1 MTATAL
7 AILIVTAGLAP
18 VLCRVSRR
26 FGSLV
31 VAAVPLAL
39 GVWFATSSTEALASS
54 GFLES
59 WNWLPDLGLNLA
71 FKVDGLSLTF
81 ALLICFI
88 GAGVLLYTTSYLAQ
102 NPRLGYFMSILTGFM
117 AAMLGLILADNVIL
131 LFVFWELTSIT
142 SFLLIGFDHERER
155 ARWAATQAL
164 LTTGLGGLALLAGLI
179 LLGIAGG
186 SWTISSLDTQAVLQ
200 SDFYAAIAVLVMLG
214 SFTKSAIFP
223 FHYWLPNAMEAPS
236 PVSALLHSATMVK
249 AGVYLLA
256 RLHPTMGGVP
266 MWDNTLGL
274 LGGVTMVAGAFLAT
288 RQHQLKKILAYS
300 TVSSLGTLVML
311 IGLDAAKAAV
321 TYLLAHAM
329 FKGCL
334 FLVAGTLTK
343 MSGQK
348 DPEQLGGLLRKSPA
362 LAIASLLAALSM
374 AGMFPLIGFVSKEV
388 MLKAGIAHPEYA
400 IIATAAI
407 TVSAILTVMAA
418 LIVGV
423 RPFFFKAAEGVE
435 VAWKAAPGWRQLT
448 LPVILAAGG
457 VVAGLSP
464 ALFAK
469 PLIAGMVDAI
479 DPAGIPHEIKLD
491 WLKLLYPPTLATYL
505 SLGALALG
513 TVFFLGRAAYR
524 SITAPADLLNAVGPA
539 KGYDGAL
546 AGVTGFAKLQTII
559 LQNGSLQNYV
569 RIMLA
574 TVVAV
579 VAAALVRSLDLGVIG
594 SLWGEITTFE
604 IMLIAALIAA
614 IFSSIL
620 QKTALATVAC
630 LSGVGF
636 TIAMLFA
643 LLGAPDLAMTQ
654 FAVETLMLII
664 FVFVLF
670 HLPRYRDLS
679 KPLVRAADFG
689 LASLFGVTLAFF
701 VAAVLAGGSPPS
713 IAEYHAANSLSGGYG
728 RNVVNV
734 ILVDFRAIDTL
745 GEIFVIGVA
754 GIGVYTMLK
763 LRAGNGGDETK
774 PAAEPATEPVP
785 GEAAS

>member
-1 MTATAL
+1 MTATTL
-7 AILIVTAGLAP
+7 AILILTAGLAP
-18 VLCRVSRR
+18 LLCKASRR

-31 VAAVPLAL
+31 VAAVPLAIGL
-39 GVWFATSSTEALASS
+39 WFASASGTALSGS
-54 GFLES
+54 GFTET
-59 WNWLPDLGLNLA
+59 WPWLPELGLDLA
-71 FKVDGLSLTF
+71 LKVDGLSFTF
-81 ALLICFI
+81 AMLICFI
-88 GAGVLLYTTSYLAQ
+88 GSGVLLYASSYLAAS
-102 NPRLGYFMSILTGFM
+102 PRLGSFMGVLTAFM
-117 AAMLGLILADNVIL
+117 AAMLGLVLADNVIL

-155 ARWAATQAL
+155 ARWASVQAL

-179 LLGIAGG
+179 LLSLAGG
-186 SWTISSLDTQAVLQ
+186 SWTISELDTQQVLA
-200 SDFYAAIAVLVMLG
+200 SPLYPAIAVLVMLG
-214 SFTKSAIFP
+214 AFTKSAIFP

-266 MWDNTLGL
+266 MWDNTLAL

-288 RQHQLKKILAYS
+288 RQYQLKKILAYS

-311 IGLDAAKAAV
+311 IGLDAAKAAG

-343 MSGQK
+343 MSGEK
-348 DPEQLGGLLRKSPA
+348 DPEKLGGLLARSPA
-362 LAIASLLAALSM
+362 LAAASLLAALSM
-374 AGMFPLIGFVSKEV
+374 AGMFPLFGFVSKEI
-388 MLKAGIAHPEYA
+388 MLKAGIAHPEHA
-400 IIATAAI
+400 IVATAAL
-407 TVSAILTVMAA
+407 TVSAVLTVLAA

-423 RPFFFKAAEGVE
+423 RPFLLRPAEGIE
-435 VAWKAAPGWRQLT
+435 VAWKAAPGWRQLA
-448 LPVILAAGG
+448 LPLILAVGG
-457 VVAGLSP
+457 LIAGLAP
-464 ALFAK
+464 TLFAK
-469 PLIAGMVDAI
+469 PLIASMAVAI
-479 DPAGIPHEIKLD
+479 DPAGVPHEIKLD
-491 WLKLLYPPTLATYL
+491 WLKLLFPPTLATYL

-513 TVFFLGRAAYR
+513 GVLFVGRRAYRAA
-524 SITAPADLLNAVGPA
+524 TAPADRLNALGPA
-539 KGYDGAL
+539 RGYDAAL
-546 AGVTGFAKLQTII
+546 AGVTAFAALQTRVV
-559 LQNGSLQNYV
+559 QNGSLQIYV
-569 RIMLA
+569 RVMLLTVI
-574 TVVAV
+574 TVVGL
-579 VAAALVRSLDLGVIG
+579 ALSRSLDFRAIRGLVDRV
-594 SLWGEITTFE
+594 TMFE
-604 IMLIAALIAA
+604 VTLLIALIAA
-614 IFSSIL
+614 TLASIL

-636 TIAMLFA
+636 IIAMLFA

-679 KPLVRAADFG
+679 RRAFRLLDFG
-689 LASLFGVTLAFF
+689 LAGVFGFTIALF
-701 VAAVLAGGSPPS
+701 VAAVLAGESPAVIS
-713 IAEYHAANSLSGGYG
+713 EYHAANALSGGYG

-754 GIGVYTMLK
+754 GIGVYTMIR
-763 LRAGNGGDETK
+763 LRAEPDAQSIAANGRLDSS
-774 PAAEPATEPVP
+774 
-785 GEAAS
+785 EAAR

>member
-1 MTATAL
+1 MTASAL

-31 VAAVPLAL
+31 VAAVPLGL
-39 GVWFATSSTEALASS
+39 GLWFASAAGDALTGTGIVQTWA
-54 GFLES
+54 
-59 WNWLPDLGLNLA
+59 WLPDLGLNLA

-88 GAGVLLYTTSYLAQ
+88 GAGVLLYTTSYLADH
-102 NPRLGYFMSILTGFM
+102 PRLGYFMSVLTGFM
-117 AAMLGLILADNVIL
+117 AAMLGLVLADNVIL

-142 SFLLIGFDHERER
+142 SFLLIGFDYERER

-164 LTTGLGGLALLAGLI
+164 LTTGLGGLSLLAGLL

-186 SWTISSLDTQAVLQ
+186 SWTISGLDTQRVLE
-200 SDFYAAIAVLVMLG
+200 SDLYVAIAVLVMLG

-256 RLHPTMGGVP
+256 RLHPTLGGVP
-266 MWDNTLGL
+266 MWDNTLAL
-274 LGGVTMVAGAFLAT
+274 LGGVTMVAGAYLAL

-300 TVSSLGTLVML
+300 TVSSLGTLVMF
-311 IGLDAAKAAV
+311 IGLDAAKAAA

-348 DPEQLGGLLRKSPA
+348 DPEKLGGLMARSPI
-362 LAIASLLAALSM
+362 LGIASLLAALSM

-388 MLKAGIAHPEYA
+388 MLKAGIAHPEYSVA
-400 IIATAAI
+400 ATAGI
-407 TVSAILTVMAA
+407 TVSAVLTVTAA
-418 LIVGV
+418 VIVGV
-423 RPFFFKAAEGVE
+423 RPFLLRPSTGTDVQ
-435 VAWKAAPGWRQLT
+435 WKAAPGWRQLT
-448 LPVILAAGG
+448 LPVILAIGG
-457 VVAGLSP
+457 VVAGLAP
-464 ALFAK
+464 AAFAK
-469 PLIAGMVDAI
+469 PLITGMVNAI
-479 DPAGIPHEIKLD
+479 DPAGVPHEIKLD

-513 TVFFLGRAAYR
+513 TVIFLGRSTYR
-524 SITAPADLLNAVGPA
+524 TLTAPADALNAVGPA
-539 KGYDGAL
+539 RGYDGAL
-546 AGVTGFAKLQTII
+546 AGITTLASIQTRIV
-559 LQNGSLQNYV
+559 QNGSLQIYV
-569 RIMLA
+569 RVMLLTVA
-574 TVVAV
+574 TLVGL
-579 VAAALVRSLDLGVIG
+579 ALSRSLDFSAMLELARTV
-594 SLWGEITTFE
+594 TTFE
-604 IMLIAALIAA
+604 IMLLLALTAATL
-614 IFSSIL
+614 SSIL
-620 QKTALATVAC
+620 QKTALATIAC

-643 LLGAPDLAMTQ
+643 LYGAPDLAMTQ

-664 FVFVLF
+664 FVFVIF
-670 HLPRYRDLS
+670 HLPKYRDLS
-679 KPLVRAADFG
+679 RRAFRLLDFG
-689 LASLFGVTLAFF
+689 LAGIFGFTIALF
-701 VAAVLAGGSPPS
+701 VAAVLATGGPPS
-713 IAEYHAANSLSGGYG
+713 IADFHAANSLSGGYG

-754 GIGVYTMLK
+754 GIGVYTMLR
-763 LRAGNGGDETK
+763 LRAG
-774 PAAEPATEPVP
+774 PAAQASEPSIDSSEPSV
-785 GEAAS
+785 GEGTP